1 MSTWSKCALGLAAA
15 LAVWAQS
22 RPLDPRSTMN
32 ITLPDDSPVALLAA
46 DWGESRSEVRGG
58 AMVLDLHTSLS
69 FRNTSQRR
77 IRGITLLV
85 LAQDVTPGGKAS
97 VSVPSLDVGP
107 GEVFPVR
114 IDLQLLRPLQA
125 GAGPLVQV
133 ELDGVLFDDFSFYGA
148 NKLNSRRS
156 MTVWET
162 EARRDRRHF
171 KAILE
176 AHGPEGLQKA
186 ILESLARQAE
196 RPQLNARV
204 LAGGR
209 ATAYEPAQEVQLAFL
224 DLRDA
229 PVTPLAGTARLS
241 AHELR
246 APSLKLANR
255 SKTPVR
261 FVEIG
266 WILKDAGG
274 KEVVAGTLPAQVSL
288 PPGGEAEVAQ
298 SSVLRF
304 SRPAGAPFS
313 LRGVTGFISSVEF
326 ADGRVWV
333 PSRESIEHPQLQR
346 SLAPSPEEQRLIEL
360 YRKKGLT
367 AVIEQLKR
375 F

>member
-1 MSTWSKCALGLAAA
+1 MSTWSKCALGLTVA
-15 LAVWAQS
+15 LAVWAQP

-107 GEVFPVR
+107 GEAFPVR

-133 ELDGVLFDDFSFYGA
+133 ELDGILFDDLGFYGA

-176 AHGPEGLQKA
+176 AQGPEGLQKA
-186 ILESLARQAE
+186 ILESLARQAD

-229 PVTPLAGTARLS
+229 PVAPVAGTAQLS

-246 APSLKLANR
+246 SPSLKLANR

-266 WILKDAGG
+266 WILKEAGG
-274 KEVVAGTLPAQVSL
+274 KEVVAGTLPAQVNL

-304 SRPAGAPFS
+304 SRPAGAS
-313 LRGVTGFISSVEF
+313 LNLRGVTGFVSNVEF

-333 PSRESIEHPQLQR
+333 PGRESIQHPQLQR
-346 SLAPSPEEQRLIEL
+346 ALAPSPEEQRLIEL